1 MPKIALIG
9 YGKMGHEV
17 ERLAEERGHK
27 IVLKIDQDNQNE
39 LTPERLRMAD
49 VAIEFTSPKTAF
61 HNVIACFDAGIP
73 VVCGTT
79 GWNDQ
84 LHIAVERAKKGNAS
98 FFYSSNYSIGVNIF
112 FKLNRMAA
120 AWLNRVGGY
129 EVSITEIHH
138 TQKLDAPSGTAITLA
153 NIINEQM
160 GQYSGWSLLPD
171 RFDDRL
177 PIQAIREGQVPGTH
191 VAAFESEQDV
201 LTIKHEA
208 KNRRGFALGAVL
220 AAEFLY
226 LKVGYYTMD
235 DLIKLD

>member
-1 MPKIALIG
+1 MLKLALIG

-17 ERLAEERGHK
+17 ERMAVERGHTV
-27 IVLKIDQDNQNE
+27 VLKIDQDNQNE
-39 LTPERLRMAD
+39 LTAEKLRMAD
-49 VAIEFTSPKTAF
+49 VAIEFTSPKTAYY
-61 HNVIACFDAGIP
+61 NVVACFDAGIP

-84 LHIAVERAKKGNAS
+84 LHVAIERARKGSAA
-98 FFYSSNYSIGVNIF
+98 FFYTSNYSIGVNIF

-120 AWLNRVGGY
+120 ALLNSAGGY
-129 EVSITEIHH
+129 GVSITEIHH

-160 GQYSGWSLLPD
+160 NQYSGWTLLPD
-171 RFDDRL
+171 EVDGKL
-177 PIQAIREGQVPGTH
+177 PIKSIRQGQVPGTH
-191 VAAFESEQDV
+191 VVEYDSIFDTI
-201 LTIKHEA
+201 TIKHEA

-220 AAEFLY
+220 AAEFLHH
-226 LKVGYYTMD
+226 KVGYYTMD